1 MKDFFL
7 QFFNPCNLQTLIP
20 VSALDMPQLWQAQ
33 VSQSVTDC
41 TYFQTSTLLDE
52 PKFTF
57 SLKRVQEI
65 SEIWSKVTVTLP
77 VWDSLLLDKS
87 RFPTEPHYRR
97 GVYIIGRLTDFKQFM
112 LPAAIKFGPFQTEP
126 QHRVCLNLPCQF
138 GSHLVKYKI
147 RRNGLRNNK
156 WSS

>member
-1 MKDFFL
+1 
-7 QFFNPCNLQTLIP
+7 
-20 VSALDMPQLWQAQ
+20 MPQHWQAQ

-57 SLKRVQEI
+57 SLKRVQEM

-97 GVYIIGRLTDFKQFM
+97 GVYIIGRLTDFKQF
-112 LPAAIKFGPFQTEP
+112 LY
-126 QHRVCLNLPCQF
+126 VLLD
-138 GSHLVKYKI
+138 
-147 RRNGLRNNK
+147 RRLLQEGRRRFILGALFSQQRYWLQICWIAESNGLCINLQGQIL
-156 WSS
+156 SEG